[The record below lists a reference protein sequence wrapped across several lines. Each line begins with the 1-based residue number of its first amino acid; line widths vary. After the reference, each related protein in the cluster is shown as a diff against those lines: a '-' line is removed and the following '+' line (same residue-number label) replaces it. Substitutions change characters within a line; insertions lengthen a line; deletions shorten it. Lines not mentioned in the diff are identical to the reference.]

1 MVKENYFKILN
12 YLWDLK
18 EAHTDVIISLRQLQ
32 GGMRE
37 PIDIFMGNGSRFYLD
52 VIESGFVVIQDEGG
66 AERMSYEE
74 LVDLIEGSLE
84 EQ

>member
-1 MVKENYFKILN
+1 MVKENYFKLLN

-52 VIESGFVVIQDEGG
+52 VIENGFVVIQDEGG

-74 LVDLIEGSLE
+74 LIDLIEGSLE
-84 EQ
+84 